1 MEPKTDTI
9 TIDSDNEEETPSTS
23 KPATTK
29 GLKITSVKSV
39 FDTTDFMQSDP
50 VTAVIDQDAD
60 LDVAA
65 FSSSILASLLEVDI
79 SEGSGDVKTNSSVSP
94 GGSTTK
100 KQPRKKTTN
109 KPNPALIILER
120 QRMEEIKKNDAK
132 LKMKVVVKLRRA
144 EEDFEVARKWID
156 SEKANENIC
165 DVNEIQRTEN
175 KDTISNSEGDTSDKA
190 AIKEKSADLEAEK
203 TETPTINETSEL
215 DFDITKSKDAIVSKD
230 TDCTMDIVETE
241 INSIINQSEEP
252 MDITEETEH
261 LQTDTIKE
269 TEHVEDENPA
279 EVMERLE
286 IDELIETPVDEN
298 VMERLEFEEEIETP
312 VDDNVAE
319 KLPPE
324 DHMLKN
330 TELEEKSDSMDQVCE
345 ADEEV
350 KKSDSVIVESN
361 ENDFVSPSVEGT
373 TTEVDDEKST
383 KTESE
388 ASTTNANDTEP
399 LLGDIDG
406 NDNKQN
412 AESHTQQSP
421 RAVSEADNEDVSSKM
436 SPIQPDVEQQKD
448 TQSSPGK
455 PPTCTSSSEVSEV
468 PSTPSEPLTEVDTV

>member
-23 KPATTK
+23 KPATNK

-39 FDTTDFMQSDP
+39 FDSSDFLPSDP
-50 VTAVIDQDAD
+50 VTAVMDQDAD

-79 SEGSGDVKTNSSVSP
+79 SEGSGDVKTHSSVSP

-144 EEDFEVARKWID
+144 EEDFEVARKWREYIKEHD
-156 SEKANENIC
+156 SVKANANIS
-165 DVNEIQRTEN
+165 DVSEIQRTEN
-175 KDTISNSEGDTSDKA
+175 QDNKGNNEGDTSDKA
-190 AIKEKSADLEAEK
+190 GIKEKSADLEAEK
-203 TETPTINETSEL
+203 TETPTNNETSEL
-215 DFDITKSKDAIVSKD
+215 EIDITKSKDAIVSKD
-230 TDCTMDIVETE
+230 TDCTLDIVKTE
-241 INSIINQSEEP
+241 INSTIKQSEEP

-261 LQTDTIKE
+261 LQKDIEDK
-269 TEHVEDENPA
+269 EHVVGEKPA

-286 IDELIETPVDEN
+286 IDEQIETPVDE
-298 VMERLEFEEEIETP
+298 
-312 VDDNVAE
+312 NVAE

-324 DHMLKN
+324 DHVLKN
-330 TELEEKSDSMDQVCE
+330 TELQEKSDPMDQVCE

-350 KKSDSVIVESN
+350 NKSDSVIVESN
-361 ENDFVSPSVEGT
+361 ENNFVSPSVEGT
-373 TTEVDDEKST
+373 ATEVDDEKSR

-388 ASTTNANDTEP
+388 ASTTNANDAEP

-406 NDNKQN
+406 DDNKPN
-412 AESHTQQSP
+412 AESHMQQSP
-421 RAVSEADNEDVSSKM
+421 RAVSEADNEDVTSKM
-436 SPIQPDVEQQKD
+436 SPIQPDAEQQKD
-448 TQSSPGK
+448 TESSPGK
-455 PPTCTSSSEVSEV
+455 PPTCASSSEVSEV
-468 PSTPSEPLTEVDTV
+468 TSTPSEPLAEVDTV